1 MRAGYLGS
9 IFASVAAV
17 LAGETMGLEPCGGGT
32 VLRARLESEGAGS
45 VAEACRHHR
54 VRAAGSGPGPD
65 LACPCVVPCVVE
77 QRSFDLKT
85 SKFQALARVSRSGK
99 ETTSGVGAC
108 QSCE

>member
-1 MRAGYLGS
+1 MRWICTETIPTLLLKKGHLQRTE
-9 IFASVAAV
+9 VAAQTNQSYM
-17 LAGETMGLEPCGGGT
+17 LLTYN
-32 VLRARLESEGAGS
+32 SGS
-45 VAEACRHHR
+45 VAEACQHHR
-54 VRAAGSGPGPD
+54 ARAAGSGPGPD

-85 SKFQALARVSRSGK
+85 SKFQALARVSHSGK